1 MIRWVG
7 TVLATL
13 CLAMPLAAQEA
24 GGTAGTAPAADAAA
38 PTEPAPA
45 ADAAPSAGD
54 GATEAPAGGI
64 VAGAVADETPLTEV
78 ETGMYVL
85 RLLNVSPRDG
95 TFEVDAWIWF
105 RWLGSDVRP
114 DLSFELANGVVSN
127 RTDSEVE
134 IDGGKNFA
142 TLRFQGVVY
151 QDFDLRRYPLDN
163 HVLTIEIEDA
173 NLDKSSLIYKA
184 DGESALDPA
193 VKVAGWEVALQAPA
207 VDEHVYPTSYGY
219 VDNADSSTYSRF
231 TLPVSLE
238 RTSWG
243 QLIKQFWA
251 SVLAVALGL
260 LAFFVKS
267 DDLDARFGLGVGSIF
282 AASANAFVISGDLP
296 KTSNITLAEQLNLI
310 AVGVIFLSVFVSI
323 WSLRLR
329 YLDREEDSLALD
341 RTALVVLAVLFVAAT
356 GAALAFE
363 LDW

>member
-1 MIRWVG
+1 MIRLMCA
-7 TVLATL
+7 VLAAVW
-13 CLAMPLAAQEA
+13 LAGPASAQEA
-24 GGTAGTAPAADAAA
+24 AGDAAGTDTGIIEGAA
-38 PTEPAPA
+38 PLE
-45 ADAAPSAGD
+45 
-54 GATEAPAGGI
+54 
-64 VAGAVADETPLTEV
+64 VPLTEV
-78 ETGMYVL
+78 ETGMFVL

-95 TFEVDAWIWF
+95 TFEIDAWIWF
-105 RWLGSDVRP
+105 RWLGADVRP
-114 DLSFELANGVVSN
+114 DLTFELANGVVTN
-127 RTDSEVE
+127 RTESSVEV
-134 IDGGKNFA
+134 DAGKNFA

-151 QDFDLRRYPLDN
+151 QDFDLRRYPLDD
-163 HVLTIEIEDA
+163 HILRVEIEDT
-173 NLDKSSLIYKA
+173 NLDISSLVYK
-184 DGESALDPA
+184 DDSQTALDPA
-193 VKVAGWEVALQAPA
+193 VQVAGWGVGLETPV

-219 VDNADSSTYSRF
+219 IDNPDSSTYSRF
-231 TLPVSLE
+231 AVLISLE

-310 AVGVIFLSVFVSI
+310 AVGIIFLSVFVSI

-341 RTALVVLAVLFVAAT
+341 RRALVVLAVLFVLAT
-356 GAALAFE
+356 ATVLAF
-363 LDW
+363 DMNW